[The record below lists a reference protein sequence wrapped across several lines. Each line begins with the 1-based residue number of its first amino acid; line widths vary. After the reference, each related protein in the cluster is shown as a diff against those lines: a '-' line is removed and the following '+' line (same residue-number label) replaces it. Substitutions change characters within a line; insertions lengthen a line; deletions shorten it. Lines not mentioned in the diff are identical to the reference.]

1 MIRTVTVGG
10 RIRGSDIGA
19 RYVPLRLFTGY
30 DAQMASG
37 QIIGVIELPLV
48 DGVRVFLTA
57 AELRA
62 FADLLDATPD

>member
-1 MIRTVTVGG
+1 
-10 RIRGSDIGA
+10 
-19 RYVPLRLFTGY
+19 
-30 DAQMASG
+30 MASG